1 MIELDKESYII
12 SSNNEYLKISSITKE
27 NQDYFYKALIIE
39 NKFSEKLNNLINEYW
54 ECIDLFSMSLADD
67 AENEIKSYNLVLKE
81 SNTKIFDIEIKNE
94 IVTFFLKYPTSKGF
108 LDDYPV

>member
-39 NKFSEKLNNLINEYW
+39 NKFSEKLNNY
-54 ECIDLFSMSLADD
+54 ADQQ
-67 AENEIKSYNLVLKE
+67 
-81 SNTKIFDIEIKNE
+81 
-94 IVTFFLKYPTSKGF
+94 
-108 LDDYPV
+108 